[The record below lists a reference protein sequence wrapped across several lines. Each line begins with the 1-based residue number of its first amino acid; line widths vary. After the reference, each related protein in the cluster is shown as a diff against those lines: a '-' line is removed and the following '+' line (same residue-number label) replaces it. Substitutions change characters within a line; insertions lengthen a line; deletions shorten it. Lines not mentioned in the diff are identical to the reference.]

1 MIDGDAD
8 LGVMPGG
15 QVCGRIDDIP
25 SVQELIDRIVAEA
38 EQTLKTLNSK
48 R

>member
-1 MIDGDAD
+1 MIDGDAE
-8 LGVMPGG
+8 LGVMPSG

-38 EQTLKTLNSK
+38 EETLKSVNEKL
-48 R
+48 